1 MVLVSVQYI
10 DAPEQTSY
18 LYNGGFGIQFYN
30 LDEAKLFA
38 QSESSLPAGSS
49 ASRGSA
55 LCRVYND
62 GVNVMSWENGINI
75 TG

>member
-1 MVLVSVQYI
+1 MILVSVQYI
-10 DAPEQTSY
+10 DLPEG
-18 LYNGGFGIQFYN
+18 LVANYNGGFGMQFYN

-38 QSESSLPAGSS
+38 QSESSLPTGSS
-49 ASRGSA
+49 TSYGSA

-62 GVNVMSWENGINI
+62 GVNVQSWENGVNI